1 MTEQRDTVALENAAV
16 TGAEAILLIVLLMG
30 CLLILGYALRTGVP
44 PMPSG
49 PGARQVM
56 LRLLPPMIDGPI
68 YELGSGWG
76 GLARALARRYPRN
89 PVIAIELSPLPWL
102 FSAVLL
108 SLRPLPN
115 LRLHRA
121 DIMSTPLGDASALAC
136 YLMPAAMRRL
146 TPKLEAELAPG
157 TPVVSCGFA
166 VPGWLPRATVM
177 DGDTGPAPVYRYDAP
192 GMPLIRPAPCAS
204 SPAGT

>member
-1 MTEQRDTVALENAAV
+1 MTEQRDTVALEDAAV
-16 TGAEAILLIVLLMG
+16 SGAESIVLIALLMG

-56 LRLLPPMIDGPI
+56 LRLLPATIDGPI

-89 PVIAIELSPLPWL
+89 PVIGIELSPLPWL
-102 FSAVLL
+102 FAAAMLR
-108 SLRPLPN
+108 LRPLPN
-115 LRLHRA
+115 LHFRRA
-121 DIMSTPLGDASALAC
+121 DIASTPLGDAGALLC

-146 TPKLEAELAPG
+146 AHKLEAELRPA
-157 TPVVSCGFA
+157 TPVVSHGFA
-166 VPGWLPRATVM
+166 VPGWQPRATVLN
-177 DGDTGPAPVYRYDAP
+177 GDTGPSPVYRYDAP
-192 GMPLIRPAPCAS
+192 GTPLTRPGPCAS